1 MRYIISLLL
10 ASTSLP
16 AFADAPKVVTDIPPV
31 HALVAQVMGDLAA
44 PVLLL
49 EKGADEHDFA
59 LRPSQMRDI
68 AGADLVVWIGPALT
82 PWLDRALAANPA
94 PALGLL
100 DATGTQTLPFA
111 AEGEHAEHDDHSEH
125 DDHATDDNHA
135 DHDEHDHGAID
146 PHVWMDP
153 ANASLWL
160 DLIAARLAELDA
172 PNAATYRSNAAAA
185 KTRIAAMDVEIAAQL
200 AQVAD
205 KNFVTFHAAYGYFT
219 AHYHLHGAGSL
230 ALGDASAP
238 GAARLSALAAD
249 MASGHYTC
257 AFPEIQHDP
266 ALLTQ
271 IMAGDTVKLGAPLD
285 PVGSSLDFGP
295 NAYDDLMRGIA
306 NTLSDCLTP

>member
-111 AEGEHAEHDDHSEH
+111 AEGEHAEHD
-125 DDHATDDNHA
+125 
-135 DHDEHDHGAID
+135 EHDHGAID
-146 PHVWMDP
+146 PHAWMAP

-185 KTRIAAMDVEIAAQL
+185 KTRIAAMDAEIAAQL
-200 AQVAD
+200 APVAD

-306 NTLSDCLTP
+306 NTLSDCLAP